1 MQLAYNVH
9 SCKFINYKFMGAC
22 VLYTN
27 ISVFFYSFACLSLLI
42 FFLLLVLFI
51 LRSYEICM
59 HVSVCMR

>member
-27 ISVFFYSFACLSLLI
+27 ISVFFYSLACLSLL
-42 FFLLLVLFI
+42 LLVLIF
-51 LRSYEICM
+51 
-59 HVSVCMR
+59 